1 MTDLITKLEEAGE
14 GSRALDGLIYAV
26 EQDLSQIESTTF
38 VLDINGTEHFQF
50 RHPTK
55 VHPGGPAALYV
66 PGYKVPEYT
75 TSIDAALALAERVLP
90 GWFPAVEPRFF
101 IDGEVVRW
109 KTTLIRPLWD
119 QYNPVTDEWFDR
131 IENRTASTPALALC
145 AAILRASEQERGG

>member
-14 GSRALDGLIYAV
+14 GSRALDALVYCAFNDGWRAGSGNQEGAV
-26 EQDLSQIESTTF
+26 IRSGAMRMPESVTQS
-38 VLDINGTEHFQF
+38 L
-50 RHPTK
+50 
-55 VHPGGPAALYV
+55 
-66 PGYKVPEYT
+66 
-75 TSIDAALALAERVLP
+75 DAALALASRVLP

-109 KTTLIRPLWD
+109 KATLIRPLWG

-145 AAILRASEQERGG
+145 AAILRASEEKQS

>member
-1 MTDLITKLEEAGE
+1 MSDLIKALEEAE
-14 GSRALDGLIYAV
+14 KGSLVLDGRV
-26 EQDLSQIESTTF
+26 EVAIRDVFAARSGLAREHWAKWRSNAAGFVSDGDTTYGSDP
-38 VLDINGTEHFQF
+38 V
-50 RHPTK
+50 
-55 VHPGGPAALYV
+55 
-66 PGYKVPEYT
+66 T
-75 TSIDAALALAERVLP
+75 TSVDAALALASRVLP

-109 KTTLIRPLWD
+109 KATLIRPLWD